1 VESEDKLPSRT
12 DRTGGGVG
20 QTGDPVMPPGFLL
33 RFLWVCDDKSTST
46 PALEDDEELVDYR
59 SSLEHMNFDI
69 NVVHMSMNGYLFS
82 KEDITHLNFGPKEA
96 IF

>member
-20 QTGDPVMPPGFLL
+20 QTGDPVMPPSFLL
-33 RFLWVCDDKSTST
+33 WFLWVGDDKSTST
-46 PALEDDEELVDYR
+46 LALEDEELVDYR

-69 NVVHMSMNGYLFS
+69 NVVHMSMDGYLLS